1 MAKFFL
7 PAQRI
12 PSKRERG
19 PHDKSGS
26 LDRAGGGRM
35 PARAWTAVRRI
46 LY

>member
-1 MAKFFL
+1 MFF
-7 PAQRI
+7 PPRQRI
-12 PSKRERG
+12 PSEREQG

-26 LDRAGGGRM
+26 LGRAGGGRM